1 MIMGV
6 FLNFAQIVISIVLI
20 GVILLQT
27 RNSGLGSSFGGD
39 SIYKT
44 RRGLD
49 RTLFQMTI
57 ALAVLFGLI
66 SLASV
71 LFNR

>member
-1 MIMGV
+1 MGV
-6 FLNFAQIVISIVLI
+6 FLNLAQIVISVVLI

-57 ALAVLFGLI
+57 VLAILFGVI

>member
-6 FLNFAQIVISIVLI
+6 YLNLAQIVISVVLI

-57 ALAVLFGLI
+57 VLAILFGVI

>member
-1 MIMGV
+1 MSV
-6 FLNFAQIVISIVLI
+6 YLNLAQIVVSVVLI
-20 GVILLQT
+20 GVVLLQT
-27 RNSGLGSSFGGD
+27 RNSGLGSAFGGD

-49 RTLFQMTI
+49 RTLFQLTI
-57 ALAVLFGLI
+57 VLSVLFGII

>member
-1 MIMGV
+1 MGV
-6 FLNFAQIVISIVLI
+6 YLNLAQIVISVVLI

-57 ALAVLFGLI
+57 ALAILFGLI

-71 LFNR
+71 LFNH

>member
-1 MIMGV
+1 MGV
-6 FLNFAQIVISIVLI
+6 FLNFAQIVISVVLI

>member
-6 FLNFAQIVISIVLI
+6 FLNLAQIVISVVLI

-57 ALAVLFGLI
+57 VLAILFGII

>member
-1 MIMGV
+1 MSV
-6 FLNFAQIVISIVLI
+6 YFNLAQIVICVVLI

-27 RNSGLGSSFGGD
+27 RNSGLGSTFGGD
-39 SIYKT
+39 SIYTT

-49 RTLFQMTI
+49 QTLHQLTI
-57 ALAVLFGLI
+57 ILAVLFCVV

-71 LFNR
+71 LFQ